1 MDLKDTYEVLV
12 AVSKAYGP
20 YLATLMFITLLVIV
34 VILFFFK
41 NRIEKISEEISTKT
55 IKRFETK
62 LELSLR
68 DEVTRKELVLHQGI
82 KSIEKQ
88 LEMYD
93 LVYKLYFHYQK
104 IWEWSKDVNKY
115 DNEIQ
120 ELWNDILE
128 TRRTLFL
135 NSIYIS
141 GELIDYLLT
150 SVITMWNLVEQRCA
164 ENNYPSI
171 YKKYN
176 NQEMNTFKKESQL
189 GDYLNKAEKY
199 IRENFYT
206 SQNIKQYDYTEE
218 QKKLLESEKI
228 SLFNENT

>member
-1 MDLKDTYEVLV
+1 MDLKDIYEVLE
-12 AVSKAYGP
+12 AIKKAYGP
-20 YLATLMFITLLVIV
+20 YLATLLFITLLIIV

-41 NRIEKISEEISTKT
+41 NRIEKISDEISNKS
-55 IKRFETK
+55 IKKFETK

-68 DEVTRKELVLHQGI
+68 DEVTRKELVIHQGLESI
-82 KSIEKQ
+82 KKQ
-88 LEMYD
+88 IEMYD
-93 LVYKLYFHYQK
+93 LVYKLYFHYQN

-115 DNEIQ
+115 NDEIQ
-120 ELWNDILE
+120 KLWTDILD

-150 SVITMWNLVEQRCA
+150 SVITMWNLVEQRCS
-164 ENNYPSI
+164 ENNYQNL
-171 YKKYN
+171 YAKYN
-176 NQEMNTFKKESQL
+176 NQEMNKFKKESQL
-189 GDYLNKAEKY
+189 GDCLNKAEKY

-206 SQNIKQYDYTEE
+206 SQNIKQYDYTDA
-218 QKKLLESEKI
+218 QKKLLESEKN